1 MNFEKDNCKVCE
13 IESEEEGVIE
23 EICVANEAAVEYGQT
38 LFLIKKG

>member
-1 MNFEKDNCKVCE
+1 MKLFNE
-13 IESEEEGVIE
+13 IEAEEEGIIE